1 MVDMIYRTT
10 RWRDLIK
17 DSITNPPGCIYRAV
31 YKRSSKKNPIKCG
44 CFIFNEDL
52 TEIVLV
58 QNNYS
63 FNKGEDKWGLPKG
76 HREGNETYATCAKRE
91 VREET
96 GLFLKV
102 KDNMPK
108 IKINNTFYFIIVTNK
123 KNLYPIDTKEV
134 RKACWVKLEYIPDI
148 NVNRE
153 TQIFYK
159 RKLQEVLRIIDFV
172 KITP

>member
-1 MVDMIYRTT
+1 M
-10 RWRDLIK
+10 
-17 DSITNPPGCIYRAV
+17 
-31 YKRSSKKNPIKCG
+31 
-44 CFIFNEDL
+44 
-52 TEIVLV
+52 LV